1 MSQPDI
7 KWHTRICDGCGDF
20 LNTYSEP
27 AVCAAG
33 NGLGEDIHEFEKS
46 KKDDTYCEH
55 ALHFQCA
62 KCNDDKE
69 KKDREAYEQAEAAAA
84 TSGSGSGSGVQAGIS

>member
-55 ALHFQCA
+55 ALHFQC
-62 KCNDDKE
+62 NDDKE